1 MEAINT
7 RLIFIMSKNYKKNKE
22 NQKIAKQ
29 RIKKLFILA
38 EKQAY
43 NGKYNLSDRYVK
55 LARKLSMK
63 YLVQI
68 PKEYKRF
75 FCKHCYSYLYPDIT
89 CRMRISKRKII
100 LFCKKCKKFTRIS
113 FK

>member
-1 MEAINT
+1 
-7 RLIFIMSKNYKKNKE
+7 MSKNYKKNKE
-22 NQKIAKQ
+22 NQKKIAKQ

-63 YLVQI
+63 YLVRI
-68 PKEYKRF
+68 PKKYKRF
-75 FCKHCYSYLYPDIT
+75 FCKHCYSYFYPAIT
-89 CRMRISKRKII
+89 CRTRISKGKII
-100 LFCKKCKKFTRIS
+100 LFCKKCKKYTRIL